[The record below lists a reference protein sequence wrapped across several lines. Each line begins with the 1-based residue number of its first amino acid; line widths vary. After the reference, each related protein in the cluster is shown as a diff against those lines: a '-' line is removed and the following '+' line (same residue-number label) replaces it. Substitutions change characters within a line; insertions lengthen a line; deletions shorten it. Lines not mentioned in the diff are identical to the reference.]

1 MSTFLLSLLL
11 TVPNPAVPYSF
22 CNELDSVLS
31 GAVEDRLIEEKQ
43 ALEIL
48 RRLLELPTNSRRLTA
63 QFNGWCS

>member
-11 TVPNPAVPYSF
+11 TVPNPSVPYSF

-31 GAVEDRLIEEKQ
+31 EAVEDRLIEEKQ

-48 RRLLELPTNSRRLTA
+48 RRCWNYH
-63 QFNGWCS
+63 Q